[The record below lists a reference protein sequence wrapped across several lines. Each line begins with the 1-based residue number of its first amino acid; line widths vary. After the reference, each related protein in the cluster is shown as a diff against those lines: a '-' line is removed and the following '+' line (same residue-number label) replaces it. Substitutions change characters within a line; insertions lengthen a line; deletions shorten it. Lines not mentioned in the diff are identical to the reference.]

1 MNGGTA
7 KSLQLGVGGQK
18 KFTLKD
24 LQKIKK
30 DENGNQDDEDKDV
43 KSIGMAVRRKSCC
56 CSQCGQLNSQ

>member
-1 MNGGTA
+1 MNGAA
-7 KSLQLGVGGQK
+7 KSLQMSVGGQK

-30 DENGNQDDEDKDV
+30 DQEEEDKEV